1 MTKKLVLLL
10 LPFLIFGCAQDLR
23 FHDLGKKEKV
33 PAISY
38 EAYFFVAGISERSR
52 AVFLKMPDVEIAV
65 EPASPEIVSTTATYS
80 EAMTFMIEKRLM
92 RSITTQTVTYK
103 DKPLGY
109 LLTYDQAGVNGENVI
124 TNLYERGGKIYFS
137 AREDS
142 RSND

>member
-1 MTKKLVLLL
+1 MINELVLLL
-10 LPFLIFGCAQDLR
+10 LPLVIFGCAQDLR
-23 FHDLGKKEKV
+23 FHDLDKKEKV

-38 EAYFFVAGISERSR
+38 EAYFFVTGISERSR
-52 AVFLKMPDVEIAV
+52 AVFLKKPDVEIPI

-109 LLTYDQAGVNGENVI
+109 LLSYDQPGVNGETVI
-124 TNLYERGGKIYFS
+124 TNLYERDGKIYFS
-137 AREDS
+137 AREDT
-142 RSND
+142 RTDD